1 VDRPMRV
8 YGLNVVEQFLDDLL
22 VAVGGLLVALGIAA
36 AVFEN
41 AFDARGLGA
50 GMLVAATAAA
60 GVLLAAGG
68 SGIRQNRV
76 ASELGYA
83 LLAVAATG
91 WIVNG
96 GVAPSVVAFAAG
108 VALALVLV
116 AAVALRRRALR
127 LRFKP
132 RFFSLRQFS
141 TLIEVVDAMID
152 GDGREALDPIEV
164 AVRTD
169 HLVARVE
176 TPVKKDLKLVLV
188 LVEWVLPLMILRPF
202 PFSVLGSNERRRA
215 VDKVINAKGPFRDV
229 ARSLKVLA
237 CAGYYG
243 SPEALDEVG
252 FVHFPLR
259 ERYRGLDTA
268 PVPHPDPFPRNGH
281 RPPERTHAVVIG
293 SGAAGSVMACELT
306 RAGLDVTVVEAGRRQ
321 NPQTF
326 EHSEVEMFV
335 RSYKGGGLQTTSDHH
350 MLIVQG
356 ATVGGS
362 TVINNAI
369 WLEAPL
375 DRVLPEWERRG
386 AHVPEGPLRDA
397 YRELRGALH
406 VEHLPEEIAN
416 RGAFVFDNGRRAL
429 GMEGGFLEH
438 NRDRCIGCGWCNY
451 GCRYDRKTS
460 MLVTYLP
467 WALARGAKLHDG
479 CRDVRILSD
488 RGVATGVRF
497 MRDGREQIVEAD
509 RVVVCAGAIGSS
521 EVLLHSG
528 IDQRGRVGKGL
539 HALAGAFVTAETEQE
554 LEGFDGI
561 GLCCIADDAED
572 YVIESYFAPPLVF
585 SLRLGGWFLSHFNRM
600 LRYRHFVDG
609 GVMVATDPA
618 RGGVSL
624 DRKGRTKIEMSLS
637 DDELEL
643 LKRGIG
649 TITRVYLAGG
659 AIRVFPSSYG
669 LLEFASEEDL
679 HHLSRIKRA
688 DDLSLGSAHPQG
700 GNAMGEDPSVSVVG
714 NDFRVHGFE
723 NLFVADASVFPSNI
737 RANCQAT
744 VMAMSHYAANAHV
757 ST

>member
-1 VDRPMRV
+1 MDRPMRV

-22 VAVGGLLVALGIAA
+22 VAVGALLAALAVAA
-36 AVFEN
+36 AIFEN
-41 AFDARGLGA
+41 AFDARALGG
-50 GMLVAATAAA
+50 GMLVAGTAAA
-60 GVLLAAGG
+60 GILLAAGG

-83 LLAVAATG
+83 LLAVAAIG

-96 GVAPSVVAFAAG
+96 ALAPSVVSTVTG
-108 VALALVLV
+108 VVLALVLV

-132 RFFSLRQFS
+132 RFFSLRQFA
-141 TLIEVVDAMID
+141 TLIEVADAMID

-169 HLVARVE
+169 HLMARAE

-188 LVEWVLPLMILRPF
+188 LVEWALPLMVLRPF

-215 VDKVINAKGPFRDV
+215 IDKVINAKGPFRDV

-243 SPEALDEVG
+243 SAEALDEVG
-252 FVHFPLR
+252 FVQFPLR
-259 ERYRGLDTA
+259 ERYKGLETA
-268 PVPHPDPFPRNGH
+268 PIPHPDPFPRNGH
-281 RPPERTHAVVIG
+281 GRPERAHAVVIG
-293 SGAAGSVMACELT
+293 SGAAGAVMAFELT

-326 EHSEVEMFV
+326 EHSEVEMFI
-335 RSYKGGGLQTTSDHH
+335 RSYKAGGLQTTSDHH
-350 MLIVQG
+350 MLLVQG

-369 WLEAPL
+369 WLEANL
-375 DRVLPEWERRG
+375 DRVLSEWGARG
-386 AHVPEGPLRDA
+386 ADVPEAELRAA
-397 YRELRGALH
+397 YKELRGALH
-406 VEHLPEEIAN
+406 VEPLPHDIAN
-416 RGAFVFDNGRRAL
+416 RGASVFDNGRRAL
-429 GMEGGFLEH
+429 GMRGGFLEH
-438 NRDRCIGCGWCNY
+438 NREKCIGCGWCNY
-451 GCRYDRKTS
+451 GCKYDRKTS

-467 WALARGAKLHDG
+467 WALARGAKLYDA
-479 CRDVRILSD
+479 CRDVRIVSD
-488 RGVATGVRF
+488 RGVARGVRF
-497 MRDGREQIVEAD
+497 VRDGREQTVEAD

-528 IDQRGRVGKGL
+528 IEQGGRVGRGL
-539 HALAGAFVTAETEQE
+539 HALAGGFVTAETEQE
-554 LEGFDGI
+554 IDGFDGI
-561 GLCCIADDAED
+561 GLCCIADDDED

-609 GVMVATDPA
+609 GVMVATDPQ
-618 RGGVSL
+618 RGRVSL
-624 DRKGRTKIEMSLS
+624 DKKGNTKIEMSFS
-637 DDELEL
+637 QEELEL
-643 LKRGIG
+643 LKRGIA

-659 AIRVFPSSYG
+659 AVRVFPSSYR

-679 HHLSRIKRA
+679 RYMSRIKRA

-700 GNAMGEDPSVSVVG
+700 GNAMGEDPKVAVVG

-723 NLFVADASVFPSNI
+723 NLYVADASVFPSNI

-744 VMAMSHYAANAHV
+744 VMAMSHYAANSHV
-757 ST
+757 SR

>member
-1 VDRPMRV
+1 MDRPMRV

-22 VAVGGLLVALGIAA
+22 VAVGGLLVAIGVA
-36 AVFEN
+36 AVVFEDV
-41 AFDARGLGA
+41 FDTRGLGA
-50 GMLVAATAAA
+50 GTLVAATAAA
-60 GVLLAAGG
+60 GILLAAGG
-68 SGIRQNRV
+68 SGIRQNRI

-83 LLAVAATG
+83 LLAIAAIG
-91 WIVNG
+91 WIVH
-96 GVAPSVVAFAAG
+96 GVLVPSA
-108 VALALVLV
+108 VALAVGALLVLLLV
-116 AAVALRRRALR
+116 VAVALRRRALR

-141 TLIEVVDAMID
+141 TLIEIADAMID

-169 HLVARVE
+169 HLIARAD
-176 TPVKKDLKLVLV
+176 TPVKKQLKLVLV

-215 VDKVINAKGPFRDV
+215 IDKVINAKGVFRDV
-229 ARSLKVLA
+229 ARSLKVLS

-252 FVHFPLR
+252 FVQFEQR
-259 ERYRGLDTA
+259 ARFKDLDTA
-268 PVPHPDPFPRNGH
+268 PVAHPDPFPGNGH
-281 RPPERTHAVVIG
+281 HRPERTHAVVIG
-293 SGAAGSVMACELT
+293 SGAAGSVMAYELT
-306 RAGLDVTVVEAGRRQ
+306 RAGLDVTVVEAGRLQDPR
-321 NPQTF
+321 TF
-326 EHSEVEMFV
+326 QHSEVEMFV
-335 RSYKGGGLQTTSDHH
+335 RSYKAGGLQTTSDNH
-350 MLIVQG
+350 MLLVQG

-369 WLEAPL
+369 WLEANL
-375 DRVLPEWERRG
+375 GRVLREWSALG
-386 AHVPEGPLRDA
+386 ADVPESALTHA

-406 VEHLPEEIAN
+406 VEPLPKEMAN
-416 RGAFVFDNGRRAL
+416 RGASVFDDGRRAL

-479 CRDVRILSD
+479 CREVRILSD
-488 RGVATGVRF
+488 HGVARGVRF
-497 MRDGREQIVEAD
+497 ERDGREQVVEAD

-528 IDQRGRVGKGL
+528 IDQGGRVGKRL
-539 HALAGAFVTAETEQE
+539 HALAGGFVTAETEKQID
-554 LEGFDGI
+554 GFDGI
-561 GLCCIADDAED
+561 GLCCIAEDDED

-609 GVMVATDPA
+609 GVMVATDPK
-618 RGGVSL
+618 RGRVSL
-624 DRKGRTKIEMSLS
+624 DRKGQTKIEMSFG
-637 DDELEL
+637 DDDLKL
-643 LKRGIG
+643 LKRGIE
-649 TITRVYLAGG
+649 TITRIYLAGG

-679 HHLSRIKRA
+679 RHLSRIKRA

-700 GNAMGEDPSVSVVG
+700 GNPMGEDPNVGVVG

-723 NLFVADASVFPSNI
+723 NLYVADASVFPSNI

-757 ST
+757 SA

>member
-1 VDRPMRV
+1 MRV

-22 VAVGGLLVALGIAA
+22 AALGALMAALAVAA

-41 AFDARGLGA
+41 AFDARGFGG
-50 GMLVAATAAA
+50 GMLVAGTAAA
-60 GVLLAAGG
+60 GILLAAGG
-68 SGIRQNRV
+68 SGIRQNRI

-83 LLAVAATG
+83 LLAVVAVG
-91 WIVNG
+91 WVVHG
-96 GVAPSVVAFAAG
+96 AVAPSLVGLATGVV
-108 VALALVLV
+108 LVLV
-116 AAVALRRRALR
+116 FAAAVALRRRALR

-141 TLIEVVDAMID
+141 TLIEIADAMID

-164 AVRTD
+164 AVKTD
-169 HLVARVE
+169 HLIARVD

-188 LVEWVLPLMILRPF
+188 LVEWVLPVMILRPF

-215 VDKVINAKGPFRDV
+215 VEKVINAKGPFRDV

-243 SPEALDEVG
+243 SEEALEEVG
-252 FVHFPLR
+252 FIHFEKRPR
-259 ERYRGLDTA
+259 FKGIDTD

-281 RPPERTHAVVIG
+281 RRPERANAVVIG
-293 SGAAGSVMACELT
+293 SGAAGSVMALELT
-306 RAGLDVTVVEAGRRQ
+306 KAGLDVTVVEAGRRQ

-326 EHSEVEMFV
+326 RHSETEMFV

-350 MLIVQG
+350 MLLVQG

-369 WLEAPL
+369 WLEAKL
-375 DRVLPEWERRG
+375 DRVLREWKNLG
-386 AHVPEGPLRDA
+386 ADVPEQPLRDA
-397 YRELRGALH
+397 YAELRRALH
-406 VEHLPEEIAN
+406 VEHLPKDMAN
-416 RGAFVFDNGRRAL
+416 NGAFVFDEGRRAL

-438 NRDRCIGCGWCNY
+438 NREKCIGCGWCNY

-467 WALARGAKLHDG
+467 WALARGAKLHDA

-488 RGVATGVRF
+488 RGVARGVSF
-497 MRDGREQIVEAD
+497 VRDGREQVVEAD

-528 IDQRGRVGKGL
+528 IDQGGVVGKGL
-539 HALAGAFVTAETEQE
+539 HALAGGFVTAETEQE
-554 LEGFDGI
+554 IDGFDKI
-561 GLCCIADDAED
+561 GLCCIADDDED

-600 LRYRHFVDG
+600 LRYGHFVDG
-609 GVMVATDPA
+609 GVMVATDPK
-618 RGGVSL
+618 RGAVSL
-624 DRKGRTKIEMSLS
+624 DRKGRTKIKMSFGK
-637 DDELEL
+637 DDLEL
-643 LKRGIG
+643 LKRGIR

-659 AIRVFPSSYG
+659 AIRVFPSSYN
-669 LLEFASEEDL
+669 LLEFASESDL
-679 HHLSRIKRA
+679 RHMDRIKRA

-700 GNAMGEDPSVSVVG
+700 GNPMGEDPGRAVVG

-723 NLFVADASVFPSNI
+723 NLYVADASVFPSNI

-744 VMAMSHYAANAHV
+744 VMAMSHYAANEHV
-757 ST
+757 SR

>member
-1 VDRPMRV
+1 MDRPMRV

-22 VAVGGLLVALGIAA
+22 VAVGALLVALGIAA
-36 AVFEN
+36 AVFEDG
-41 AFDARGLGA
+41 FDAGGLGG
-50 GMLVAATAAA
+50 GMLVAASAAA
-60 GVLLAAGG
+60 GILLAAGG

-96 GVAPSVVAFAAG
+96 AVVPSAVALATGVV
-108 VALALVLV
+108 LALVLV

-141 TLIEVVDAMID
+141 TLIEVADAMID

-169 HLVARVE
+169 HLIARVE

-188 LVEWVLPLMILRPF
+188 LVEWLLPLMILRPF

-243 SPEALDEVG
+243 SAEALAEVG
-252 FVHFPLR
+252 FVRFEDRDRFKGVDTTPL
-259 ERYRGLDTA
+259 A
-268 PVPHPDPFPRNGH
+268 HPDPFPRNGH
-281 RPPERTHAVVIG
+281 GPPERAHAVVIG
-293 SGAAGSVMACELT
+293 SGAAGSVMAYELT
-306 RAGLDVTVVEAGRRQ
+306 RAGLDVTVLEAGRHQ
-321 NPQTF
+321 DPQTF
-326 EHSEVEMFV
+326 QHSEVEMFV
-335 RSYKGGGLQTTSDHH
+335 RSYKAGGLQTTSDHH

-369 WLEAPL
+369 WLEADL
-375 DRVLPEWERRG
+375 DRVLPEWAARG
-386 AHVPEGPLRDA
+386 AHVPADALRHA
-397 YRELRGALH
+397 YEELSHALH
-406 VEHLPEEIAN
+406 VEALPEELAN
-416 RGAFVFDNGRRAL
+416 RGASVFDKGRRAL
-429 GMEGGFLEH
+429 GMEGGFLKH
-438 NRDRCIGCGWCNY
+438 NRDHCLACGWCNY

-467 WALARGAKLHDG
+467 WALARGAKLYDR
-479 CRDVRILSD
+479 CRDVRIQSE
-488 RGVATGVRF
+488 RGVARSVRF
-497 MRDGREQIVEAD
+497 VRNGREQVVEAD

-528 IDQRGRVGKGL
+528 IDQGGRVGKGL
-539 HALAGAFVTAETEQE
+539 HALAGGFVTAETEQE
-554 LEGFDGI
+554 IDGFDGI

-600 LRYRHFVDG
+600 LRYGHFVDG
-609 GVMVATDPA
+609 GVMVATDPK

-624 DRKGRTKIEMSLS
+624 DRKGRTKIEMSLG
-637 DDELEL
+637 DEELEL

-669 LLEFASEEDL
+669 LLEFASEDDL
-679 HHLSRIKRA
+679 RHLSRIKRA

-700 GNAMGEDPSVSVVG
+700 GNPMGEDPSVAVVG

-723 NLFVADASVFPSNI
+723 NLYVADASVFPSNI

-744 VMAMSHYAANAHV
+744 VMAISHYAANAHV